1 MSDYNGWRNWETWN
15 LYNWLSNEESSW
27 EYWEEAAKYEDTDT
41 LAGSLR
47 DAMEQPID
55 LMVHGW
61 HRDVVTQ
68 CLSRV
73 DWEQLAEA
81 LRE

>member
-15 LYNWLSNEESSW
+15 LYNWISNEEGSW
-27 EYWEEAAKYEDTDT
+27 RYWEQAAKHEERDT
-41 LAGSLR
+41 LACTLR

-55 LMVHGW
+55 LMDNGW
-61 HRDVVTQ
+61 HRDVVTNS
-68 CLSRV
+68 LARV

-81 LRE
+81 LKE